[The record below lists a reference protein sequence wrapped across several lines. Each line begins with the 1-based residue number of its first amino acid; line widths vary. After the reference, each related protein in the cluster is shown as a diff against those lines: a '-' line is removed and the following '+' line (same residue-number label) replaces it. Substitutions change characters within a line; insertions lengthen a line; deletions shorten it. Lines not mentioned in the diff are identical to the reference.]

1 MDSFLETVIFIFG
14 LSSGSFLNCLIY
26 RLSVN
31 EKPKGRSYCPKCKH
45 QLSYKD
51 LIPVFSYIFL
61 LGKCRYCK
69 RKISLEYPL
78 VELLTGFFFL
88 FIFLFTGV
96 SIELI
101 YLLVVLFFLILIFV
115 YDLKY
120 YIIPDFATFSLI
132 GVSFLY
138 LLYNYF
144 LTKDISFL
152 YYGLLSAF
160 SVFLFFFFLFY
171 FTKGKGMGFGDVKF
185 VIFMGLFLGFPNI
198 VVGLFISFF
207 LGAIIGIGL
216 IILGKKGMKS
226 QIPFGPF
233 LIIGTLIAYF
243 YGEKIVE
250 FYLNYAF

>member
-1 MDSFLETVIFIFG
+1 MIFLIFAIG
-14 LSSGSFLNCLIY
+14 IAIGSFLNCLIY
-26 RLSVN
+26 RLNIN

-51 LIPVFSYIFL
+51 LVPVFSYIFL

-69 RKISLEYPL
+69 KKISLEYPL

-88 FIFLFTGV
+88 FAFLFVGL

-101 YLLVVLFFLILIFV
+101 YLLVVLFFLIFIFI
-115 YDLKY
+115 YDLKH

-132 GVSFLY
+132 IVSFLY
-138 LLYNYF
+138 LSY
-144 LTKDISFL
+144 ISFL
-152 YYGLLSAF
+152 EKSTSFLMYGVLSAF
-160 SVFLFFFFLFY
+160 VAFLFFFSLFY

-216 IILGKKGMKS
+216 IILKRKEMKS

-233 LIIGTLIAYF
+233 LIAGTLTAYF
-243 YGEKIVE
+243 YGEKIID